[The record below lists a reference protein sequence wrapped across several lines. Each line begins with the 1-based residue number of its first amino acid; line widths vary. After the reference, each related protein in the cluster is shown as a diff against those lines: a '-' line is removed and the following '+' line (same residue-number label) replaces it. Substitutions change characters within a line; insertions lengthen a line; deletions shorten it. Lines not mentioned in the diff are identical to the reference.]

1 MRAARLQT
9 GAVEKSLTP
18 ISPPVGVPAAKLLL
32 HPNLFWQ
39 NELQWQ
45 PVAQTQERG
54 IDGSLHV
61 DAWARQAGRPI
72 ELRGDAAWISRSDL
86 RTLLT
91 WAGTPGL
98 KLTLWWLGAH
108 YQVVFDAGEDGTRA
122 VESRPVFAYSDITDN
137 DLHTGL
143 VLRFLTV
150 E

>member
-39 NELQWQ
+39 NELNWQ
-45 PVAQTQERG
+45 PVVQAQERG

-61 DAWARQAGRPI
+61 DAWVRQAGRPI

-86 RTLLT
+86 RTLLA

-108 YQVVFDAGEDGTRA
+108 YQVMFDAGEDGARA

-137 DLHTGL
+137 ELHTGL

>member
-39 NELQWQ
+39 NELNWQ
-45 PVAQTQERG
+45 PVVQAQERG

-61 DAWARQAGRPI
+61 DAWVRLAGRPI
-72 ELRGDAAWISRSDL
+72 ELRGESAWISRSDL

-98 KLTLWWLGAH
+98 KLTIWWLGAH

-137 DLHTGL
+137 ELHTGL